1 MSILGAFAK
10 LRNVTISFVMSV
22 CLSLCLSRCLS
33 VRIEQL
39 DFHRTE
45 CHEMLTFEIFSKNL
59 SRKVKFH
66 YNLTRI
72 MDTLHE
78 DLCTFLA
85 GFFLECEIFQTFVEN
100 IKTHILRS
108 INFFPKIVPFFL
120 DNVEKIG
127 RARQAQGDNI
137 IRRMRFACW
146 IIKATDT
153 HWEYVIM
160 FAFTP
165 QQWLRER
172 ASLLLYTYTACRVSV
187 LI

>member
-1 MSILGAFAK
+1 MTFQSTVLVQSEAK
-10 LRNVTISFVMSV
+10 ENRGNVL
-22 CLSLCLSRCLS
+22 LSLGFDLGSNVNFRRIRKIAKRHYQLRHVRLSVCLSRCLS

-45 CHEMLTFEIFSKNL
+45 FHDILTFEIFSKNL

-108 INFFPKIVPFFL
+108 INFFPKIVPFF
-120 DNVEKIG
+120 
-127 RARQAQGDNI
+127 R
-137 IRRMRFACW
+137 
-146 IIKATDT
+146 
-153 HWEYVIM
+153 
-160 FAFTP
+160 
-165 QQWLRER
+165 
-172 ASLLLYTYTACRVSV
+172 
-187 LI
+187 